1 VEEVTTRVRPFE
13 KGGRNLRVL
22 LPAVLLFLAG
32 CSFFNPPTFTEA
44 QLRGLDTT
52 LTYQDVE
59 RDYRTLAGQKVMVGG
74 RTVHLDNQTT
84 RAFVQIVPAP
94 LDSLFRPEAPPGGS
108 GLLLLVFPYP
118 VDPSALAEGRR
129 ITVIGRVRRMRR
141 PSLTEGGRTVR
152 LVAIDVL
159 ALHTWVPATSLVGG
173 SPYPVMTPGF
183 TGPYQTP

>member
-1 VEEVTTRVRPFE
+1 MTIRVRRPGI
-13 KGGRNLRVL
+13 GGQHLRIL
-22 LPAVLLFLAG
+22 LPAVFLFLAG

-44 QLRGLDTT
+44 ELRGVDTT

-59 RDYRTLAGQKVMVGG
+59 REYRSMTGRKVMVGG

-94 LDSLFRPEAPPGGS
+94 LDAYFRPEAPAGEP

-118 VDPSALAEGRR
+118 VDPSAMADGRR
-129 ITVIGRVRRMRR
+129 VTVIGRVRRMRR

-152 LVAIDVL
+152 LVTIDVL